1 MDFQTNTAST
11 VMTNR
16 K

>member
-1 MDFQTNTAST
+1 MYSQTNTVST